1 MAPGT
6 AVAVSCT
13 AVKLSAVPLL
23 VLATAFAQLQP
34 SRPLPGGD
42 HVLFGRVLD
51 MGSDTPI
58 GGAVVTLTGFFD
70 SSGRP
75 VGTLPQS
82 LGASN
87 AAAAP
92 RSVLTTTE
100 GYFLFRD
107 LPVGRYAVAATA
119 FGYQSNTYP
128 LQIVEL
134 TNSERPASAS
144 IRLWKHGSISGTVVD
159 ERGEPVAGVPV
170 TALRR
175 RVAGG
180 RTVLRDDSPG
190 VETDD
195 RGAYRIAELP
205 PGDYVIAVLST
216 TTSLPAGL
224 AAEIGT
230 GPYYGPAFYTLLRA
244 GARATT
250 GDGSSIG
257 DRILQQAGPSASLA
271 PDGRLLVYANAL
283 SPGTSNGAEATV
295 VTLGSGES
303 RAGVDVAIRFA
314 PAVRVSGMAT
324 GPGGPIGHLAVRL
337 VPAGPDTID
346 AYTADFAPAG
356 VSTAVTDATGAFT
369 FPAVSPGAY
378 TLKASLVAEATQ
390 DSAAVSVWAAQ
401 PLAVGDEGVS
411 GLSIVLQPGIR
422 VRGRIEFKD
431 GPAPVLSATQP
442 IVVGLRPMGAGIW
455 RSLPARVTSGTT
467 FATGGD
473 PPGRY
478 ILYTSQAPDFG
489 WTLESVSRGTRPL
502 TDDVL
507 DLDEEVRD
515 IVLTFTRKPA
525 VVSGSIADASGAPDT
540 GAFVVVF
547 PADTSW
553 WREGVFNSRRIRRM
567 PATSAAAFQFTGLAP
582 GDYYIAAVSAR
593 LMDQWDDP
601 LFLERVIGSATTIT
615 VAPGADTTVA
625 LKTIAVRER

>member
-1 MAPGT
+1 M
-6 AVAVSCT
+6 
-13 AVKLSAVPLL
+13 KLSALAL
-23 VLATAFAQLQP
+23 ALAAATAVGQT
-34 SRPLPGGD
+34 PLPKPIPHGD
-42 HVLFGRVLD
+42 NVVFGRVLD
-51 MGSDTPI
+51 QGTDAPI
-58 GGAVVTLTGFFD
+58 AGAVVTLIGYFGSPDRPPDRIPD
-70 SSGRP
+70 SLMFSHA
-75 VGTLPQS
+75 
-82 LGASN
+82 AS
-87 AAAAP
+87 AP
-92 RSVLTTTE
+92 RSVLTTGE

-107 LPVGRYAVAATA
+107 LPAGRYSVAATA

-128 LQIVEL
+128 LQIVEV
-134 TNSERPASAS
+134 TDSERPASAS

-180 RTVLRDDSPG
+180 GLVLRYDSPG

-205 PGDYVIAVLST
+205 PGHYVIGVLST
-216 TTSLPAGL
+216 MTSLPAGL

-250 GDGSSIG
+250 GDGMSIG
-257 DRILQQAGPSASLA
+257 DRVLQQAGPSAPLD

-283 SPGTSNGAEATV
+283 SPGTSSAGEATV

-303 RAGVDVAIRFA
+303 RAGVDVAIRFT
-314 PAVRVSGMAT
+314 PAVRVSGVAT
-324 GPGGPIGHLAVRL
+324 GPGGPIGGLAVRL
-337 VPAGPDTID
+337 APASGADTID
-346 AYTADFAPAG
+346 AYTADFTPAG
-356 VSTAVTDATGAFT
+356 VATAVTDAAGAFT

-378 TLKASLVAEATQ
+378 MLRASLVAEATQ
-390 DSAAVSVWAAQ
+390 ESAAVSVWAAQ

-422 VRGRIEFKD
+422 VRGRIEFRG
-431 GPAPVLSATQP
+431 GPAPALSAMQP
-442 IVVGLRPMGAGIW
+442 IVVGLRPTSGAGIW
-455 RSLPARVTSGTT
+455 RTVAARVTSGTT

-478 ILYTSQAPDFG
+478 IVYTSQAPDFG
-489 WTLESVSRGTRPL
+489 WTLESVSRGTKVL
-502 TDDVL
+502 ADDIL

-515 IVLTFTRKPA
+515 LVVTYTRKPP
-525 VVSGSIADASGAPDT
+525 VVSGSIADGSGAPDT
-540 GAFVVVF
+540 GAWVVVF
-547 PADTSW
+547 PADSTS
-553 WREGVFNSRRIRRM
+553 WREGVFSSRRIRRM

-593 LMDQWDDP
+593 FMSEWDDP
-601 LFLERVIGSATTIT
+601 VFLERVMAGATTFT
-615 VAPGADTTVA
+615 LAPGADTTLA